1 MAEKREYKEMY
12 EKFINYE
19 QDLHLENQKRI
30 RIGLKVNIILPLFF
44 LIMSFAISEGKLV
57 FLVLWI
63 LSLFGIAFYL
73 IYVEYSDYKM
83 MEQMKEFGVDVD
95 KLHDDTSLIA
105 FSMNLFDI
113 VGINQDDRG
122 ENLIVL
128 TPSDHMLVPDFPGLP
143 EDGCTITFERDVAL
157 SREDAQFIT
166 WEHPLI
172 RNGLD
177 LILSGDTGSSTI
189 SLLKNKALPVGTLL
203 LELIYVVEAQAPK
216 QLQLNRFL
224 PATPV
229 RMLLD
234 KNGNNL
240 AAQVEF
246 ESFNRQLSA
255 VNRHTGSKLVNAVQQ
270 DVHAILQQG
279 EAQIAK
285 AAQGLIDAARN
296 EADEKLTAELSRL
309 EALKAVNPNIRDDE
323 LAAIESNRQQVM
335 DALAQ
340 AGWRLDALRLI
351 VVTHQ

>member
-1 MAEKREYKEMY
+1 MTSSAPRPSRRIASNLLWTPQGLVRHPLLTLGADGRVLSAECCPDPDRLAATEFYA
-12 EKFINYE
+12 
-19 QDLHLENQKRI
+19 
-30 RIGLKVNIILPLFF
+30 GL
-44 LIMSFAISEGKLV
+44 
-57 FLVLWI
+57 
-63 LSLFGIAFYL
+63 
-73 IYVEYSDYKM
+73 
-83 MEQMKEFGVDVD
+83 
-95 KLHDDTSLIA
+95 
-105 FSMNLFDI
+105 
-113 VGINQDDRG
+113 
-122 ENLIVL
+122 
-128 TPSDHMLVPDFPGLP
+128 LVPDFPGLP

-157 SREDAQFIT
+157 SREDAQFVT

-172 RNGLD
+172 INGLD
-177 LILSGDTGSSTI
+177 LILSGDTGSSTL

-240 AAQVEF
+240 AGQVEF

-270 DVHAILQQG
+270 DVHAILQLG
-279 EAQIAK
+279 EAQVAK
-285 AAQGLIDAARN
+285 AAQALIDAARD
-296 EADEKLTAELSRL
+296 EANDKLSAELSRL

-323 LAAIESNRQQVM
+323 LSAIESNRQQVM

>member
-1 MAEKREYKEMY
+1 
-12 EKFINYE
+12 
-19 QDLHLENQKRI
+19 
-30 RIGLKVNIILPLFF
+30 
-44 LIMSFAISEGKLV
+44 
-57 FLVLWI
+57 
-63 LSLFGIAFYL
+63 
-73 IYVEYSDYKM
+73 
-83 MEQMKEFGVDVD
+83 
-95 KLHDDTSLIA
+95 
-105 FSMNLFDI
+105 MNLFDI

-122 ENLIVL
+122 ENMIVL

-143 EDGCTITFERDVAL
+143 EDGCTITFEREVAL

-224 PATPV
+224 PPTPI
-229 RMLLD
+229 RLLVH
-234 KNGNNL
+234 KNGTNL
-240 AAQVEF
+240 ATQVEF

-270 DVHAILQQG
+270 DVHTILQKG
-279 EAQIAK
+279 EAQVEK
-285 AAQGLIDAARN
+285 AAQALIDAAKR
-296 EADEKLTAELSRL
+296 EADEKLSAELSRL

-323 LAAIESNRQQVM
+323 LSAIESNRLQV
-335 DALAQ
+335 LESLSQ

>member
-1 MAEKREYKEMY
+1 
-12 EKFINYE
+12 
-19 QDLHLENQKRI
+19 
-30 RIGLKVNIILPLFF
+30 
-44 LIMSFAISEGKLV
+44 
-57 FLVLWI
+57 
-63 LSLFGIAFYL
+63 
-73 IYVEYSDYKM
+73 
-83 MEQMKEFGVDVD
+83 
-95 KLHDDTSLIA
+95 
-105 FSMNLFDI
+105 MNLFDI

-224 PATPV
+224 PPTPV
-229 RMLLD
+229 RLLLD
-234 KNGNNL
+234 KNGTNL
-240 AAQVEF
+240 AGQVEF

-279 EAQIAK
+279 ETQIEK
-285 AAQGLIDAARN
+285 AARALIDAARS
-296 EADEKLTAELSRL
+296 EADEKLSAELSRL

-323 LAAIESNRQQVM
+323 LAAIESNRQQVLESL
-335 DALAQ
+335 DQ
-340 AGWRLDALRLI
+340 ASWRLDALRLI

>member
-1 MAEKREYKEMY
+1 
-12 EKFINYE
+12 
-19 QDLHLENQKRI
+19 
-30 RIGLKVNIILPLFF
+30 
-44 LIMSFAISEGKLV
+44 
-57 FLVLWI
+57 
-63 LSLFGIAFYL
+63 
-73 IYVEYSDYKM
+73 
-83 MEQMKEFGVDVD
+83 
-95 KLHDDTSLIA
+95 
-105 FSMNLFDI
+105 MNLFDI

-177 LILSGDTGSSTI
+177 
-189 SLLKNKALPVGTLL
+189 
-203 LELIYVVEAQAPK
+203 
-216 QLQLNRFL
+216 
-224 PATPV
+224 
-229 RMLLD
+229 
-234 KNGNNL
+234 
-240 AAQVEF
+240 
-246 ESFNRQLSA
+246 LSA